1 MEKLKIL
8 LLEDNL
14 NDAEL
19 IKNELKNTI
28 KTSIE
33 FKRTVTKK
41 EFIQQIKNFKPDL
54 ILLDLMMP
62 NFDGIKMLQRGPGQH
77 DQSCPCTACNRGAW
91 GPNPQRLQCQSDQ
104 GSDRSH
110 KEKWWSG

>member
-54 ILLDLMMP
+54 ILLDRDPLADISNLRDPAGVMV
-62 NFDGIKMLQRGPGQH
+62 RGKWIGRDYIH
-77 DQSCPCTACNRGAW
+77 K
-91 GPNPQRLQCQSDQ
+91 RLDEIAAKYAEPVQ
-104 GSDRSH
+104 
-110 KEKWWSG
+110 